1 MKDVINPIDTDS
13 GLFQDGDPATGAE
26 GTIVSAKWLND
37 MQAAEISTQKE
48 IISILTEAGLK
59 PDAAATNQLLTAIK
73 EVLTTGLK
81 GALLS
86 ANNLSDLKDVEDARK
101 NLELGKLAL
110 KDSLSAGD
118 VGALP
123 IAGGDLTGIVST
135 SAEIRATN
143 ADNFRMVNGD
153 RGVYWRLD
161 TNSFYLMKTNSGDWL
176 GNYDATRPIRLDL
189 ATGDVYINENKPYSN
204 ANKPAAADIGLGN
217 VGNFMAVQQSGG
229 DGMLF
234 NKVYIGWTG
243 GAVKIQVDA
252 SDMGLIYTTVNPPP
266 QPDLSGYA
274 TSTWVT
280 QSFATAV
287 RLGSERVQAS
297 TNDSGGA
304 VSLAGGELFTGAQG
318 VGGSDFNKAQWRV
331 RQLQYYINGQWVAAG
346 SL

>member
-73 EVLTTGLK
+73 AVLTTGLK

-123 IAGGDLTGIVST
+123 ITGGNLTGIVS
-135 SAEIRATN
+135 SSEEIRSTH
-143 ADNFRMVNGD
+143 DNTFRMVNGD
-153 RGVYWRLD
+153 RGTFWRLD
-161 TNSFYLMKTNSGDWL
+161 TNSLYLMITAAKDQFGSYN
-176 GNYDATRPIRLDL
+176 DARPIRVDL
-189 ATGDVYINENKPYSN
+189 ATGDVYINNNKPYSN
-204 ANKPAAADIGLGN
+204 ANKPSASDLGLGN
-217 VGNFMAVQQSGG
+217 VGNFAAVQQGG
-229 DGMLF
+229 GAGMQT

-243 GAVKIQVDA
+243 ARVKIQVDA
-252 SDMGLIYTTVNPPP
+252 SDMGEVYTTNFPPP
-266 QPDLSGYA
+266 QPDLSGY
-274 TSTWVT
+274 V
-280 QSFATAV
+280 TAV

-304 VSLAGGELFTGAQG
+304 VSLGGGELFTGAQG

-331 RQLQYYINGQWVAAG
+331 RQLQYLLANGQWVAAG
-346 SL
+346 SI

>member
-73 EVLTTGLK
+73 AVLTTGLK

-86 ANNLSDLKDVEDARK
+86 ANNLSDLKDIEDARK

-118 VGALP
+118 VGALST
-123 IAGGDLTGIVST
+123 AGGSLTGV
-135 SAEIRATN
+135 
-143 ADNFRMVNGD
+143 
-153 RGVYWRLD
+153 
-161 TNSFYLMKTNSGDWL
+161 MKTNSEIQSTSQDNFRIVA
-176 GNYDATRPIRLDL
+176 GNYGIYWRQDGNSLYLMLTNAGDQYGRYNDFRPIRVDL
-189 ATGDVYINENKPYSN
+189 ASGDVYINENKPYSN
-204 ANKPAAADIGLGN
+204 ANKPSTGDIGAIRGDACNQAGFVSQNSQDPYMMYGSNTIVQLAARN
-217 VGNFMAVQQSGG
+217 WVNEQISVVQNWASNDLRNDIYNWCRQNFVA
-229 DGMLF
+229 
-234 NKVYIGWTG
+234 
-243 GAVKIQVDA
+243 
-252 SDMGLIYTTVNPPP
+252 
-266 QPDLSGYA
+266 
-274 TSTWVT
+274 
-280 QSFATAV
+280 AV

-297 TNDSGGA
+297 TNDSGG
-304 VSLAGGELFTGAQG
+304 VISLGGGEVFTGAAG

-331 RQLQYYINGQWVAAG
+331 RQLQYLLGNGQWVAAG
-346 SL
+346 SI

>member
-37 MQAAEISTQKE
+37 MQAAEISTQNE

-73 EVLTTGLK
+73 AVLTTGLK

-123 IAGGDLTGIVST
+123 IAGGNLTGIVST
-135 SAEIRATN
+135 SAEIRSTLDN
-143 ADNFRMVNGD
+143 NFRMVNGS
-153 RGVYWRLD
+153 RGIFWRLD
-161 TNSFYLMKTNSGDWL
+161 TSSLYIMITAAGDQF
-176 GNYDATRPIRLDL
+176 GGYNDARPIRIDL
-189 ATGDVYINENKPYSN
+189 ATGDVYINDNKPYSN
-204 ANKPAAADIGLGN
+204 ANKPSADVIGAIKGDACN
-217 VGNFMAVQQSGG
+217 QAGFVSQNADAPYMMYGG
-229 DGMLF
+229 SNIVELARLPWVNEQISATRDWANGDLR
-234 NKVYIGWTG
+234 N
-243 GAVKIQVDA
+243 D
-252 SDMGLIYTTVNPPP
+252 IYN
-266 QPDLSGYA
+266 
-274 TSTWVT
+274 WCR
-280 QSFATAV
+280 QSFVTAV
-287 RLGSERVQAS
+287 RLGSERVQVS
-297 TNDSGGA
+297 TNDSGG
-304 VSLAGGELFTGAQG
+304 VISLGGGELFTGAAG

-346 SL
+346 SI

>member
-73 EVLTTGLK
+73 AVLTTGLK

-123 IAGGDLTGIVST
+123 TAGGSLTGV
-135 SAEIRATN
+135 
-143 ADNFRMVNGD
+143 
-153 RGVYWRLD
+153 
-161 TNSFYLMKTNSGDWL
+161 MKTNSEIQSTSQYNFRIVA
-176 GNYDATRPIRLDL
+176 GNYGIYWRQDGNSLYLMLTNAGDQYGRYNGFRPIRVEL

-204 ANKPAAADIGLGN
+204 ANKPTAENINAITRDTCDSAGFVAADVNNPYMRHTPSGSIVGIAPRNWVNDEIAAARNWANGDLRNDIYN
-217 VGNFMAVQQSGG
+217 
-229 DGMLF
+229 
-234 NKVYIGWTG
+234 WCR
-243 GAVKIQVDA
+243 
-252 SDMGLIYTTVNPPP
+252 
-266 QPDLSGYA
+266 
-274 TSTWVT
+274 
-280 QSFATAV
+280 QSFVTAV

-297 TNDSGGA
+297 TNDSGG
-304 VSLAGGELFTGAQG
+304 VISLGGGELFTGAAG
-318 VGGSDFNKAQWRV
+318 TGGSDFNRAQWRV
-331 RQLQYYINGQWVAAG
+331 RQLQYCINGQWVAAG
-346 SL
+346 SI